1 MENAQLGRTLVNQ
14 QFFLLRKNRQF
25 CGRWGARIMESGFCE
40 NEARIAPWSTP
51 HEIPPMTAYNSDFD
65 TDGFCIVPGAID
77 PSLIHLANQQA
88 NAF

>member
-1 MENAQLGRTLVNQ
+1 
-14 QFFLLRKNRQF
+14 
-25 CGRWGARIMESGFCE
+25 
-40 NEARIAPWSTP
+40 
-51 HEIPPMTAYNSDFD
+51 MTAYNSDFD